1 MVATRRHL
9 VQSRVGVGAWMSATG
24 VLATTGMLSGGSL
37 VPPPAF
43 LALLG
48 GRIADTVP
56 LAASVGVQAFR
67 VPLEVLLHRL
77 HLEQGLPEQMTYA
90 GWNFDIVTGAL
101 AIALAGW
108 LGVGSVPTGWV
119 WASLSL
125 PTPFQ

>member
-1 MVATRRHL
+1 
-9 VQSRVGVGAWMSATG
+9 MSATG
-24 VLATTGMLSGGSL
+24 VLATTGMLSGVGL
-37 VPPPAF
+37 VLPPAVF
-43 LALLG
+43 PLLG

-67 VPLEVLLHRL
+67 VPLEALLHRL

-119 WASLSL
+119 WAWLSL
-125 PTPFQ
+125 PTPF